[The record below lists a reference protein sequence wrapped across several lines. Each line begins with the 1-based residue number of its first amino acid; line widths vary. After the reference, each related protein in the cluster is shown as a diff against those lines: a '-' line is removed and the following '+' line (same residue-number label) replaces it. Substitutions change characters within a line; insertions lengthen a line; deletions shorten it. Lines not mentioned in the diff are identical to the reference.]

1 MKSLLLPA
9 WSAHYREPWLRSDS
23 SESGT
28 SVTHS
33 VGSEEHGK
41 CNLPVSQLVQSIKT
55 GKFNLSKNLHVTRVC
70 GDSM

>member
-1 MKSLLLPA
+1 MKSLFLPA
-9 WSAHYREPWLRSDS
+9 WSAHSRAWLRSDS

-55 GKFNLSKNLHVTRVC
+55 GKFNLSEKLHVTRIC